1 MAPSYMASVAALA
14 GIASPATAFT
24 SGNLR
29 SHAANS
35 PQTQQAANQAPT
47 VSSPTLGGLTAA
59 GLAASAIVAG
69 AAGLKPR
76 PSQRRVECRFTGT
89 GAATGSGGISEV
101 GICLPLYDKFDPLN
115 LGNTD
120 AKMDRY
126 TAVEIKH
133 GRVSMIAVVGYIMP
147 EIFRFPGCEDFK
159 NGLGAFESIPLE
171 GWIQLIALIGAH
183 EVLVKPRQGGMG
195 LYDFGQGTE
204 LLEGMS
210 QSEIVRKQTVE
221 RNNGRL
227 AMVAIIGLMW
237 QDGTFGESPI
247 AYMTKYG
254 FWGSS
259 VEWFVK
265 DINICSDGLCARK
278 EQRSRMTM
286 RATATNQSP
295 FIELEEFPPYEEMEM
310 SPAVPFLRYPKVLK
324 GWVGGEKGFDPLGV
338 TDALPVYFVREAE
351 LKHGRVCMLATLGWI
366 GVDLGAR
373 FPGEKFQAVA
383 SSVQAHDAMVRE
395 GQMLPLLGAIG
406 VVELYGLWLIF
417 NGWNCEIKRDAGDF
431 FLGKNFLPKDP
442 EKQNDMRLKEL
453 ENGRLAMLA
462 FSGIVTQAVL
472 TGKSWPFF

>member
-1 MAPSYMASVAALA
+1 MASSSIAAAATLAAFAAPAAAFAPGLRASTPNLQQSTSSGQASVA
-14 GIASPATAFT
+14 
-24 SGNLR
+24 
-29 SHAANS
+29 
-35 PQTQQAANQAPT
+35 
-47 VSSPTLGGLTAA
+47 SSSSLGLTTA
-59 GLAASAIVAG
+59 GLAAAAFAAG
-69 AAGLKPR
+69 AAGLRPR
-76 PSQRRVECRFTGT
+76 ASQRRVECRFTGA
-89 GAATGSGGISEV
+89 GAATGVGGISEV
-101 GICLPLYDKFDPLN
+101 GVCLPLYDKFDPLN

-147 EIFRFPGCEDFK
+147 EIFRFPGCEEFK

-183 EVLVKPRQGGMG
+183 EVLVKPRQGGYGM
-195 LYDFGQGTE
+195 YDFGQGTE
-204 LLEGMS
+204 LLEGMDEK
-210 QSEIVRKQTVE
+210 EIVRKQTVE

-227 AMVAIIGLMW
+227 AMVAILGLMW

-265 DINICSDGLCARK
+265 DINICSDGLCAHTER
-278 EQRSRMTM
+278 RSRTAM
-286 RATATNQSP
+286 RATSTESSP
-295 FIELEEFPPYEEMEM
+295 FVETEEFPPWGEMEM

-338 TDALPVYFVREAE
+338 TDALPVYWVREAE

-395 GQMLPLLGAIG
+395 GQMLPMLGAIG
-406 VVELYGLWLIF
+406 VVELYGLWLLF
-417 NGWNCEIKRDAGDF
+417 NGWNSEIKRDAGDF

-442 EKQNDMRLKEL
+442 EKERDMRLKEL
-453 ENGRLAMLA
+453 ENGRLAMFA

-472 TGKSWPFF
+472 TGKTWPFL

>member
-1 MAPSYMASVAALA
+1 MASSSMATAAALVAFAAPAAAFTPGLRASTPNLQQSTSAGQASVA
-14 GIASPATAFT
+14 
-24 SGNLR
+24 
-29 SHAANS
+29 
-35 PQTQQAANQAPT
+35 
-47 VSSPTLGGLTAA
+47 SSSSLGLTTA
-59 GLAASAIVAG
+59 GLAAAAIAAG
-69 AAGLKPR
+69 AAGLRPR
-76 PSQRRVECRFTGT
+76 ASQRRVERRFTGP
-89 GAATGSGGISEV
+89 GAATGVGGISEV
-101 GICLPLYDKFDPLN
+101 GVCLPLYDKFDPLN

-147 EIFRFPGCEDFK
+147 EIFRFPGCEEFK
-159 NGLGAFESIPLE
+159 SGLGAFESIPLE

-183 EVLVKPRQGGMG
+183 EVLVKPRQGGYGM
-195 LYDFGQGTE
+195 YDFGQGTE
-204 LLEGMS
+204 LLEGMDEK
-210 QSEIVRKQTVE
+210 EIVRKQTVE

-227 AMVAIIGLMW
+227 AMVAILGLMW

-265 DINICSDGLCARK
+265 DINICSDGLCAQK
-278 EQRSRMTM
+278 ERCSRTAM
-286 RATATNQSP
+286 RATATEQSP
-295 FIELEEFPPYEEMEM
+295 FVENEEFPAWGEMEM

-338 TDALPVYFVREAE
+338 TDALPVYWVREAE

-395 GQMLPLLGAIG
+395 GQMLPMLGAIG
-406 VVELYGLWLIF
+406 VVELYGLWLLF
-417 NGWNCEIKRDAGDF
+417 NGWNSEIKRDAGDF

-442 EKQNDMRLKEL
+442 EKERDMRLKEL
-453 ENGRLAMLA
+453 ENGRLAMFA

-472 TGKSWPFF
+472 TGKTWPFL

>member
-1 MAPSYMASVAALA
+1 
-14 GIASPATAFT
+14 
-24 SGNLR
+24 
-29 SHAANS
+29 
-35 PQTQQAANQAPT
+35 
-47 VSSPTLGGLTAA
+47 
-59 GLAASAIVAG
+59 
-69 AAGLKPR
+69 
-76 PSQRRVECRFTGT
+76 VERRFTGP
-89 GAATGSGGISEV
+89 GAATGVGGISEV
-101 GICLPLYDKFDPLN
+101 GVCLPLYDKFDPLN

-159 NGLGAFESIPLE
+159 SGLGAFESIPLE

-183 EVLVKPRQGGMG
+183 EVLVKPRQGGYGM
-195 LYDFGQGTE
+195 YDFGQGTE
-204 LLEGMS
+204 LLEGMDEK
-210 QSEIVRKQTVE
+210 EIVRKQTVE

-227 AMVAIIGLMW
+227 AMVAILGLMW

-265 DINICSDGLCARK
+265 DINICSDGLCAHTERC
-278 EQRSRMTM
+278 SRTAM
-286 RATATNQSP
+286 RATSTESSP
-295 FIELEEFPPYEEMEM
+295 FVETEEFPPWGEMEM

-338 TDALPVYFVREAE
+338 TDALPVYWVREAE

-395 GQMLPLLGAIG
+395 GQMLPMLGAIG
-406 VVELYGLWLIF
+406 VVELYGLWLLF
-417 NGWNCEIKRDAGDF
+417 NGWNSEIKRDAGDF

-442 EKQNDMRLKEL
+442 EKERDMRLKEL
-453 ENGRLAMLA
+453 ENGRLAMFA

-472 TGKSWPFF
+472 TGKSWPFL